1 MPRKLTAGLIVLSA
15 VLIACSNASYT
26 SGLNIG
32 PNFSSGTLY
41 ASNSTENGISIYRA
55 AEASGKGPAFEIGGG
70 STSLNV
76 PQYLAFDSKNNLYVT
91 NYNQSTQKGDL
102 LEFEALATGNV
113 LPFGAI
119 ATSTDGIVEPAGVA
133 INPTDGQMVVAN
145 INRTAGIGFDSQ
157 LLLFTTDDASAQVS
171 TPMDVIAGPATG
183 MNVPNGVAINGFT
196 AYVTNLAGGSVEAF
210 IIPTPTPTATPP
222 TPSPSPTPSPTA
234 TPTAPTPTP
243 SPTPTPLN
251 LTPALVISG
260 GSTGVTKPSGIA
272 LDTAGNIYISDEGN
286 GTTVAPSILIFPTG
300 ASGTVTSAPIC
311 KISGSSTNL
320 YAPSDVAVDKSGNIY
335 VADRTAAGAG
345 VVYVFA
351 PMPSCGN
358 VAPTKTY
365 TSPGIPIGLGIL
377 H

>member
-1 MPRKLTAGLIVLSA
+1 MPRKLTAGLIILSA
-15 VLIACSNASYT
+15 VLIACSNAT
-26 SGLNIG
+26 STNGLSVG

-41 ASNSTENGISIYRA
+41 ATNSTQNGISIYRVG
-55 AEASGKGPAFEIGGG
+55 EASGKGPAYNIGGG

-76 PQYLAFDSKNNLYVT
+76 PQFLAFDNKNNLYVT

-102 LEFEALATGNV
+102 LMFEALATGNV
-113 LPFGAI
+113 LPFGVI
-119 ATSTDGIVEPAGVA
+119 ASSADGIDEPAGVA
-133 INPTDGQMVVAN
+133 INPIDGQMVVAN

-157 LLLFTTDDASAQVS
+157 LLLFTTDDATSQVS
-171 TPMDVIAGPATG
+171 APMDVIAGPATG
-183 MNVPNGVAINGFT
+183 MNVPNGVALNGYT
-196 AYVTNLAGGSVEAF
+196 AYVTNLAGASVEAF
-210 IIPTPTPTATPP
+210 IIPTPTPTPTPP

-260 GSTGVTKPSGIA
+260 GSSGVTKPSGIA
-272 LDTAGNIYISDEGN
+272 LDAAGNLYVSDQGN
-286 GTTVAPSILIFPTG
+286 GNTVAPSILVFP
-300 ASGTVTSAPIC
+300 SGLSGSVSSAPIC
-311 KISGSSTNL
+311 KISGTNTNL
-320 YAPSDVAVDKSGNIY
+320 DAPSDVAVDKSGNIY